1 MKQRIDLL
9 LVEKKLVESRNKAQS
24 KIRSGQVFIDNVKIE
39 KPSELVDSDSNI
51 FLQKDKFEFVSRAG
65 FKLQHAI
72 ENFRIDLQDKI
83 AVDVGASTGGFTD
96 CMLQHGAKKIYAVDV
111 GTNQLAEKLKTDSRV
126 VSLEQVNFRHVDKE
140 IFNDDRIDFVSIDV
154 SFISLEKILPVVFEL
169 FENAAVVALIKPQ
182 FEVGKNLVGKN
193 GIVKNANVRKKAVEN
208 VENFARNLG
217 FKILGRIDS
226 PITGSDGNVEY
237 LIYLGRW

>member
-1 MKQRIDLL
+1 MKKRIDLL
-9 LVEKKLVESRNKAQS
+9 LVEKNLAESRNKAQS
-24 KIRSGQVFIDNVKIE
+24 KIRAGKVFADGVRID
-39 KPSELVDSDSNI
+39 KPSELVDSDAEI

-169 FENAAVVALIKPQ
+169 FENAEVVALIKPQ

-193 GIVKNANVRKKAVEN
+193 GIVKNANARKKAVEN
-208 VENFARNLG
+208 VENFAQNLG

-237 LIYLGRW
+237 LIYLGR

>member
-9 LVEKKLVESRNKAQS
+9 LVEKNLAESRNKAQS
-24 KIRSGQVFIDNVKIE
+24 KIRVGKVFADGVRID
-39 KPSELVDSDSNI
+39 KPSELVDSDAEI
-51 FLQKDKFEFVSRAG
+51 FLQRDEIEFVSRAG

-169 FENAAVVALIKPQ
+169 FENAEVVALIKPQ